1 MGSQRREFSPEY
13 KNEAVKLVVDT
24 GRPVARVARELGL
37 KEQTLGRWVNL
48 FKARQE
54 AGDESLS
61 VSERA
66 ELVQLR
72 KDVSD
77 LKLDRAFLKKA
88 LLRPGSIGYEP
99 QAFELM
105 HAEKSNFTIAR
116 MARLLEVSRSGF
128 YAWLKREPSK
138 RAIRGPTRSPIR
150 SSPHLQPMDGTPTT

>member
-1 MGSQRREFSPEY
+1 MFIMGSQRREFSPEY
-13 KNEAVKLVVDT
+13 KDEAVKLVVDT

-48 FKARQE
+48 FKARQG

-77 LKLDRAFLKKA
+77 LKLDRAFLSVA
-88 LLRPGSIGYEP
+88 FSPRRSLTAISSNRGVDCGEILRPNCPGGG
-99 QAFELM
+99 
-105 HAEKSNFTIAR
+105 
-116 MARLLEVSRSGF
+116 VS
-128 YAWLKREPSK
+128 
-138 RAIRGPTRSPIR
+138 
-150 SSPHLQPMDGTPTT
+150 TT

>member
-1 MGSQRREFSPEY
+1 MFIMGSQRREFSPEY
-13 KNEAVKLVVDT
+13 KDEAVKLVVDT

-48 FKARQE
+48 FKARQG
-54 AGDESLS
+54 AGDELLS

-88 LLRPGSIGYEP
+88 LFFAQEASDTNPKR
-99 QAFELM
+99 
-105 HAEKSNFTIAR
+105 SN
-116 MARLLEVSRSGF
+116 
-128 YAWLKREPSK
+128 
-138 RAIRGPTRSPIR
+138 
-150 SSPHLQPMDGTPTT
+150 

>member
-1 MGSQRREFSPEY
+1 MFIMGSQRREFSPEY
-13 KNEAVKLVVDT
+13 KDEAVKLVVDT

-66 ELVQLR
+66 ELMQLR

-88 LLRPGSIGYEP
+88 SLFFAQEASDTNPKR
-99 QAFELM
+99 
-105 HAEKSNFTIAR
+105 SN
-116 MARLLEVSRSGF
+116 
-128 YAWLKREPSK
+128 
-138 RAIRGPTRSPIR
+138 
-150 SSPHLQPMDGTPTT
+150 